1 LTGNCELWAATTPS
15 LLLASSFAGEG
26 ELKGVRG
33 FVRQTERTVAVFE
46 MSRSF
51 VPQDDRKRGD
61 ISKIVILVPVTASPV
76 MRMARAID

>member
-1 LTGNCELWAATTPS
+1 M
-15 LLLASSFAGEG
+15 FD
-26 ELKGVRG
+26 K
-33 FVRQTERTVAVFE
+33 RTVILSLFCEESWLYNKTVVVTE
-46 MSRSF
+46 PSRSF